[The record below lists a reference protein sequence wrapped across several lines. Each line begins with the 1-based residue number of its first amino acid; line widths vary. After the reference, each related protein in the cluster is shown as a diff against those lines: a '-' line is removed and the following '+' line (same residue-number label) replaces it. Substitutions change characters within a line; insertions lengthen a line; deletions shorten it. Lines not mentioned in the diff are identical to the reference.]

1 MNYVRFAE
9 SKEIYQAEVKVLDKS
24 LVQIYPPSADEEI
37 NLTAGFKVLT
47 KKEGG
52 KVFGDYSSFTTI
64 YRELDDGSVILSN
77 DGSIWT
83 EPVYKVIF
91 VTDGSGSLE
100 GEVEQTPK
108 RYEEVL
114 IPKVIP
120 NENYEFIGWSPEI
133 PNEGEI
139 GKNMTFVARMQYIPT
154 LEEVKAAKKQEV
166 GIACNAV
173 IAGGIDVTF
182 PDETTEHF
190 SLEENGTKHDQI
202 NLFGKQ
208 AQLAAGATQLEY
220 HQDGQPCKYYP
231 AEYMQM
237 IITAAMEWVSYH
249 TTYCNSLNMWI
260 AGAESKE
267 EVNGIFYGADIPEKY
282 QSEVLKDYLAKI
294 MAEAEAAVSE
304 ANS

>member
-1 MNYVRFAE
+1 MGYVRFKGNPDVYQLQ
-9 SKEIYQAEVKVLDKS
+9 SKTIGS
-24 LVQIYPPSADEEI
+24 NLVQLYPPLPDTDLA
-37 NLTAGFKVLT
+37 AGFEMLT
-47 KKEGG
+47 REKGG
-52 KVFGDYSSFTTI
+52 KVFGNYLPYTTVF
-64 YRELDDGSVILSN
+64 REMEDGSVILSN
-77 DGSIWT
+77 DGSVWT
-83 EPVYKVIF
+83 EPIYTVKF
-91 VTDGSGSLE
+91 VAQNGKLV
-100 GEVEQTPK
+100 GETEQTPDN
-108 RYEEVL
+108 YEELV
-114 IPKVIP
+114 IPNIVP
-120 NENYEFIGWSPEI
+120 NENYKFIGWSPEI
-133 PNEGEI
+133 PEV
-139 GKNMTFVARMQYIPT
+139 GKVDKDMVFTAQLQYVPT
-154 LEEVKAAKKQEV
+154 LKEVKAAKKQEV

-173 IAGGIDVTF
+173 IAAGIDVTF
-182 PDETTEHF
+182 PDGTTEHF

-220 HQDGQPCKYYP
+220 HQDGQPCKYYS

-267 EVNGIFYGADIPEKY
+267 EVNGIFYGADIPEEY
-282 QSEVLKDYLAKI
+282 QSEVLKDYLNKI